1 MVMIR
6 ESVILH
12 QVAEITSG
20 TVLGDSDRMVRHLA
34 TDSRS
39 LPGIEDVMFV
49 AIRGERHDGNDFIEE
64 LYKRGVRCFLTDRR
78 PGWDEMAEASFCVVK
93 DSLTALQELAAERRK
108 SFSGTVIGITGSN
121 GKTIVKEWLS
131 QMLQHEMSVVR
142 SPRSYNSQLGVPLSL
157 WQLSDRYK
165 VAVIE
170 AGISLPGEMVKL
182 EQMIAPDIGILTNIG
197 PAHRENFS
205 SDSEKL
211 KEKLQLF
218 RNCRKLI
225 YRSDTLVD
233 GMSTGAYLQ
242 DLKLEQISWSLSGGA
257 RYSCQI
263 FRVENDRKVLEIAI
277 DQERYRFVL
286 PFSDDASVENL
297 IHGIVLMKELGIGF
311 KRIDQLLQQL
321 EPVEMR
327 LETLKG
333 VYGSTLVNDVYNS
346 DLAGLKVA
354 LDVLMQQQRH
364 NDKMVILS
372 DLYQSGLDDRTLYGE
387 VVGLLKF
394 KNVRRIYCIGNNV
407 SGQWEQFPEG
417 TVFFKD
423 TESFL
428 REFDP
433 REIENMAVLIK
444 GARKFHFED
453 ITQQLQLQYHKT
465 VLEINISEMVRN
477 LNYYRSLLKPSTR
490 IMVMVKAL
498 SYGAG
503 AHEIAELLQH
513 EKIDYLAV
521 AFPDEGIRLRKS
533 GVQLPVMVMNTD
545 PGDYRKLL
553 ENLLEPEI
561 YSREG
566 LERFLKDCRYMGLSG
581 QPVHIKLDTGMHRLG
596 FEEKDIGWLVGQ
608 LSAREIRVKSLFTHL
623 AGSEDPSL
631 DAFTRAQVA
640 ALQRMAVPLK
650 AVAGDEILLHALN
663 SSGIERFPELQMD
676 MVRIGIGLYGQG
688 KSKKLEP
695 VSTFRTIISQIRE
708 VAPGETVGYG
718 RSGVVK
724 RPSRIATIPVGY
736 ADGINRHLGNGNYA
750 FYLNGGFAPTIGHI
764 CMDMTMLDI
773 TDIDATVGDQVE
785 LFGRN
790 CPVSAMAEQ
799 LGTIVYEVLT
809 SIPERV
815 KRVYIRE

>member
-1 MVMIR
+1 MIR
-6 ESVILH
+6 ESVSLQHIAK
-12 QVAEITSG
+12 VTNA
-20 TVLGDSDRMVRHLA
+20 TVLGDSGRVVRYLA

-49 AIRGERHDGNDFIEE
+49 AIRGDRHDGNDYTEE
-64 LYKRGVRCFLTDRR
+64 LYKRGVRIFLTDRMPHR
-78 PGWDEMAEASFCVVK
+78 DGMEEATFCVVK
-93 DSLTALQELAAERRK
+93 DSLSALQELAAERRR
-108 SFSGTVIGITGSN
+108 SFPGTVIGITGSN

-157 WQLSDRYK
+157 WQLSDRYE

-170 AGISLPGEMVKL
+170 AGISLPGEMAKL
-182 EQMIAPDIGILTNIG
+182 EQMIAPDIGVLTNIG
-197 PAHRENFS
+197 PAHRENFR
-205 SDSEKL
+205 SDREKL
-211 KEKLQLF
+211 SEKLQLF

-225 YRSDTLVD
+225 YRSDTFVD
-233 GMSTGAYLQ
+233 GTGIEAYLQ
-242 DLKLEQISWSLSGGA
+242 NMEPETISWSLSGAA

-263 FRVENDRKVLEIAI
+263 FRAGNDSRELEMKV
-277 DQERYRFVL
+277 DQEHHRFEL
-286 PFSDDASVENL
+286 PFSDDASLENL

-311 KRIDQLLQQL
+311 RRIGQLLQQL

-333 VYGSTLVNDVYNS
+333 VFGSTLVNDVYNS

-354 LDVLMQQQRH
+354 IDVLMQQQRH
-364 NDKMVILS
+364 KDKVVILS
-372 DLYQSGLDDRTLYGE
+372 DLFQSGLDDRTLYGE
-387 VVGLLKF
+387 VAGLLKF
-394 KNVRRIYCIGNNV
+394 KNVRRIYCIGNNI
-407 SGQWEQFPEG
+407 SGQRDQFPDG
-417 TVFFKD
+417 TKFFRD

-428 REFDP
+428 SEFDP
-433 REIENMAVLIK
+433 KEIEQSAVLIK

-465 VLEINISEMVRN
+465 VLEINVSEMIRN

-513 EKIDYLAV
+513 EKIGYLAV

-553 ENLLEPEI
+553 ENHLEPEI
-561 YSREG
+561 YNREG
-566 LERFLKDCRYMGLSG
+566 LERFLKDCLYLGLSG

-596 FEEKDIGWLVGQ
+596 FEERDIDWLVGK
-608 LSAREIRVKSLFTHL
+608 LTAREIKVKSLFTHL
-623 AGSEDPSL
+623 AGSDDPML
-631 DAFTRAQVA
+631 DEFTRAQVA
-640 ALQRMAVPLK
+640 ALQRMAIPIK

-708 VAPGETVGYG
+708 IAPGETVGYG
-718 RSGVVK
+718 RSGVVT

-790 CPVSAMAEQ
+790 CPVKAMAEQ

-809 SIPERV
+809 GIPERV

>member
-1 MVMIR
+1 MEMIR
-6 ESVILH
+6 DAIKLE
-12 QVAEITSG
+12 QVARITNG
-20 TVLGDSDRMVRHLA
+20 TVMGVSDRFVRQVA

-49 AIRGERHDGNDFIEE
+49 AIRGERHDGNDYIDE
-64 LYKRGVRCFLTDRR
+64 LYNRGVRCFLTDRQ
-78 PGWDEMAEASFCVVK
+78 PQMNGMEEASFCFVK
-93 DSLTALQELAAERRK
+93 DALTALQVLAAERRR
-108 SFSGTVIGITGSN
+108 SFPGMVIGITGSN

-157 WQLSDRYK
+157 WQLSGRYQ

-170 AGISLPGEMVKL
+170 AGISLPGEMLKL
-182 EQMIAPDIGILTNIG
+182 ERMIAPDIGILTNIG
-197 PAHRENFS
+197 SAHSENFR

-211 KEKLQLF
+211 REKLQLF
-218 RNCRKLI
+218 RNSKKLV
-225 YRSDTLVD
+225 YRSDTYVD
-233 GMSTGAYLQ
+233 GKRTGDYLKE
-242 DLKLEQISWSLSGGA
+242 LKLEMISWAYTGEA
-257 RYSCQI
+257 DYTCQI
-263 FRVENDRKVLEIAI
+263 LQLKEGQKVL
-277 DQERYRFVL
+277 DVSTGQESHRFSL

-297 IHGIVLMKELGIGF
+297 IHVVVLMKELGIAF
-311 KRIDQLLQQL
+311 NRIDQLLQQL

-333 VYGSTLVNDVYNS
+333 LHGSTLVNDVYNS

-354 LDVLMQQQRH
+354 LDVLMQQQSH
-364 NDKMVILS
+364 NDKLVILS

-387 VVGLLKF
+387 VAGLLKF
-394 KNVRRIYCIGNNV
+394 KDIQQIYCIGDNIA
-407 SGQWEQFPEG
+407 GQRDQFPGG
-417 TVFFKD
+417 TMFFHD
-423 TESFL
+423 TETFL
-428 REFDP
+428 QKFDP
-433 REIENMAVLIK
+433 KEIENSAVLIK

-453 ITQQLQLQYHKT
+453 ITRQLQLQYHKT

-503 AHEIAELLQH
+503 AHEIAEFLQH

-553 ENLLEPEI
+553 ENQLEPEI

-566 LERFLKDCRYMGLSG
+566 LERFLKDCRYMGLSN

-596 FEEKDIGWLVGQ
+596 FEEKDLDWLTRQ
-608 LSAREIRVKSLFTHL
+608 LAAREMKVKSLFTHL
-623 AGSEDPSL
+623 AGSDDPSL
-631 DAFTRAQVA
+631 DEFTRLQVA
-640 ALQRMAVPLK
+640 ALQKMAGLFQPV
-650 AVAGDEILLHALN
+650 VGDEILLHALN
-663 SSGIERFPELQMD
+663 TSGIERFPELQMD
-676 MVRIGIGLYGQG
+676 MVRVGIGLYGQG
-688 KSKKLEP
+688 VNKKLEP

-708 VAPGETVGYG
+708 VAPGESVGYG

-736 ADGINRHLGNGNYA
+736 ADGINRHLGNGNYS

-773 TDIDATVGDQVE
+773 TDNGATVGDQVE

-790 CPVSAMAEQ
+790 CPVSRMAGQ
-799 LGTIVYEVLT
+799 LDTIVYEILT

-815 KRVYIRE
+815 KRIYIRE